1 MADKEELAELARLNA
16 FAKGYRSTFVLIRNR
31 LTQALPLYRDGPT
44 LSPQRTIDDGLN
56 KLGMQLTRSTSPTS
70 ASSNSTQ
77 TSVIRPTT
85 RNTRTS
91 LALSTTTS
99 ALGQTLL
106 GHMKGRQVQQQLLAQ
121 ADIVA
126 ATLAAMQAANGQAG
140 PKKIDYNLKLKILG
154 KEFITSE
161 LRILS
166 KQMRYFWDPQLMDAR
181 VEKVQWGNFFNCMHM
196 SLKTYYKP
204 KMPRGIGICNAR
216 NAGDPQANHRTALP
230 IMQKDHQTTW
240 PIHNRRVNL
249 LGKEQKEEQSF
260 DMWQV
265 SLYTLGEDANVDWLT
280 GRD

>member
-1 MADKEELAELARLNA
+1 
-16 FAKGYRSTFVLIRNR
+16 
-31 LTQALPLYRDGPT
+31 
-44 LSPQRTIDDGLN
+44 
-56 KLGMQLTRSTSPTS
+56 
-70 ASSNSTQ
+70 
-77 TSVIRPTT
+77 
-85 RNTRTS
+85 
-91 LALSTTTS
+91 
-99 ALGQTLL
+99 
-106 GHMKGRQVQQQLLAQ
+106 MKGRQVQQQQQLLAQ

-230 IMQKDHQTTW
+230 IMQKGPPDHMAHPQQESE
-240 PIHNRRVNL
+240 PPRQ
-249 LGKEQKEEQSF
+249 GAE
-260 DMWQV
+260 
-265 SLYTLGEDANVDWLT
+265 
-280 GRD
+280 GRAVL

>member
-1 MADKEELAELARLNA
+1 
-16 FAKGYRSTFVLIRNR
+16 
-31 LTQALPLYRDGPT
+31 
-44 LSPQRTIDDGLN
+44 
-56 KLGMQLTRSTSPTS
+56 
-70 ASSNSTQ
+70 
-77 TSVIRPTT
+77 
-85 RNTRTS
+85 
-91 LALSTTTS
+91 
-99 ALGQTLL
+99 
-106 GHMKGRQVQQQLLAQ
+106 
-121 ADIVA
+121 
-126 ATLAAMQAANGQAG
+126 MQAANGQAG